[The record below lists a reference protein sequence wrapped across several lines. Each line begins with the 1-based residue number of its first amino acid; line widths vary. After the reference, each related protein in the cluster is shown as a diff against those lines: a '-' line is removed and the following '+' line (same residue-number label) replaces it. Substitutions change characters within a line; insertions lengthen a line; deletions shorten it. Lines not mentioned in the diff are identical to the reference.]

1 MKYKKI
7 LTWACTAALFLTG
20 CTTDT
25 ASNGRW
31 MEDSNAVRIQASAGS
46 TLTRSNPIDESKQTG
61 FNDGDKISV
70 RNRNI
75 TVNYTLNGEIWQ
87 PVDNDKYLVWDKNDL
102 KFEAY
107 YPCDGKN
114 TFSVGY
120 IKQDQSNEEA
130 LAQSDYMRITSNNL
144 TEVPSDKHLRLQLQR
159 QTARLIFK
167 IQKFNDEFSERVKV
181 TDLKIYSQEN
191 TNGNSA
197 WEVIRPYQQN
207 GDGGVNTTYTALVIP
222 GVIYAELNTS
232 ENSYN
237 SEGEP
242 QALNLETGELEAG
255 KSYTYN
261 LIVGKNK
268 VTVGGVTVAEWKT
281 GNTLQGGVA
290 EEEDLTPYVTMSAA
304 SKQTF
309 KMTCTGSYTL
319 PDLEY
324 SVNNGT
330 WQKVVANQGVDF
342 GGDLGSLRL
351 RGICPNGTATDYK
364 NYSTITFSD
373 PSVEVECSGDIR
385 TLIDYTA
392 YDAVATENSSF
403 ISLFNGCSVLT
414 SAPKLHATALKES
427 CYRQMFEGCTSLEQ
441 APDLPATELQDLCY
455 HSMFKGCIALTQA
468 PVLQATALK
477 EQCYRQ
483 MFEGC
488 TSLTQAPVLPARELQ
503 NYCYFSMF
511 SGCTALTQAPVLP
524 ATELK
529 NYCYYSMFS
538 GCTSLAQAPMLSAK
552 ELGWYCYSNMFKG
565 CTSLVKAPAL
575 PATTLQPSCYSYMFA
590 NCEKLTE
597 APVLKAMKMESNSYK
612 NMFEGCKSLVN
623 APDLPATTLNI
634 NCYQSMF
641 SGCTS
646 LKKAPELRA
655 KKFEERCYCW
665 MFQDCKNLESVTM
678 LTNEYGSSPLVSWLK
693 GAGTEAKNRRTLKVY
708 SKEIY
713 NKIVKT
719 YDPQMPDIWKIGANC
734 KVLDKDGVEIT
745 TTE

>member
-25 ASNGRW
+25 ANNGRW

-46 TLTRSNPIDESKQTG
+46 TLTRSNPIATDEKQTG
-61 FNDGDKISV
+61 FNEGDMISV

-87 PVDNDKYLVWDKNDL
+87 PVDNDKYLVWDKNNL
-102 KFEAY
+102 TFEAF

-114 TFSVGY
+114 DFSVGY
-120 IKQDQSNEEA
+120 IKKDQRTPA
-130 LAQSDYMRITSNNL
+130 DLAQSDYMNITYDVQSI
-144 TEVPSDKHLRLQLQR
+144 PSDKHLTLKLERK
-159 QTARLIFK
+159 TARLIFK
-167 IQKFNDEFSERVKV
+167 IDQFNNEFSTEAKV
-181 TDLKIYSQEN
+181 TELKIDCPEK
-191 TNGNSA
+191 TNGETTDD
-197 WEVIRPYQQN
+197 WGPITPYQI
-207 GDGGVNTTYTALVIP
+207 GDGGVGTTYTALVIP
-222 GVIYAELNTS
+222 GVINAVLNTS
-232 ENSYN
+232 EKSYN

-242 QALNLETGELEAG
+242 QALYLETGELKAG

-268 VTVGGVTVAEWKT
+268 VTVGGVTVAEWT
-281 GNTLQGGVA
+281 PGTPLQGGEA
-290 EEEDLTPYVTMSAA
+290 KEEDLTPYVTMTAA

-309 KMTCTGSYTL
+309 VMKCAGNYTL

-330 WQKVVANQGVDF
+330 WKKVVALGLVNF

-351 RGICPNGTATDYK
+351 RGKCPNGTATNDK
-364 NYSTITFSD
+364 EFSRID
-373 PSVEVECSGDIR
+373 FGNLNVKVDCSGDIR

-403 ISLFNGCSVLT
+403 ISLFQNC
-414 SAPKLHATALKES
+414 TALKSAPQLPAKALKGS
-427 CYRQMFEGCTSLEQ
+427 CYQQMFEGCTSLTQ
-441 APDLPATELQDLCY
+441 APVLPATELKERCY
-455 HSMFKGCIALTQA
+455 QSMFKGCIALTQA

-477 EQCYRQ
+477 GQCYRQ

-488 TSLTQAPVLPARELQ
+488 TSLEQAPVLPATELQ
-503 NYCYFSMF
+503 ESCYFSMF

-552 ELGWYCYSNMFKG
+552 ELGWYCYNNMFKG
-565 CTSLVKAPAL
+565 CKSLVKAPAL

-597 APVLKAMKMESNSYK
+597 APELKATKMRSGSYQS
-612 NMFEGCKSLVN
+612 MFEGCTSLVN
-623 APDLPATTLNI
+623 APALPATELDI

-641 SGCTS
+641 KGCTS

-665 MFQDCKNLESVTM
+665 MFQDCKKLESVTM
-678 LTNEYGSSPLVSWLK
+678 LTNEYGYTPLYGWLN
-693 GAGTEAKNRRTLKVY
+693 GAGTEAENRTLKVY
-708 SKEIY
+708 DKETY
-713 NKIVKT
+713 KDIVT
-719 YDPQMPDIWKIGANC
+719 SYDSSMSDIWKIGKC
-734 KVLDKDGVEIT
+734 TVLDKDGGKIT

>member
-25 ASNGRW
+25 ANNGRW

-46 TLTRSNPIDESKQTG
+46 TLTRSNPIATDEKQTG
-61 FNDGDKISV
+61 FNKGDKISV

-87 PVDNDKYLVWDKNDL
+87 PEDNDKYLVWDEKDL
-102 KFEAY
+102 TFEAY
-107 YPCDGKN
+107 YPYDGKN

-120 IKQDQSNEEA
+120 IKKDQRTLEA
-130 LAQSDYMRITSNNL
+130 LAQSDYMNTTSNL
-144 TEVPSDKHLRLQLQR
+144 QSIPSDKRLPLELKR

-167 IQKFNDEFSERVKV
+167 IQKFNDEFSEEVKV
-181 TDLKIYSQEN
+181 TELKINCQEN
-191 TNGNSA
+191 TNGETTDD
-197 WEVIRPYQQN
+197 WGPITPYRQN
-207 GDGGVNTTYTALVIP
+207 GDGGVGTTYTALVIP
-222 GVIYAELNTS
+222 GVIYAKLNTS
-232 ENSYN
+232 ETHSYLPD
-237 SEGEP
+237 EEP
-242 QALNLETGELEAG
+242 EALELETGELKAG

-268 VTVGGVTVAEWKT
+268 VTVGGVTVAEWT
-281 GNTLQGGVA
+281 PGTPLPEGVA
-290 EEEDLTPYVTMSAA
+290 EEEDLTPYVTMTAA

-309 KMTCTGSYTL
+309 KMTCTGGYTL

-324 SVNNGT
+324 SVNNNET
-330 WQKVVANQGVDF
+330 WQKVVANQGVNF

-351 RGICPNGTATDYK
+351 RGICPNGTATSLEK
-364 NYSTITFSD
+364 HSTITFSD
-373 PSVEVECSGDIR
+373 ENVKVDCFGDIR

-403 ISLFNGCSVLT
+403 ISLFQNC
-414 SAPKLHATALKES
+414 TALKSAPQLPAKALKGS
-427 CYRQMFEGCTSLEQ
+427 CYQQMFEGCTSLTQ
-441 APDLPATELQDLCY
+441 APVLPATELKERCY
-455 HSMFKGCIALTQA
+455 QSMFKGCIALTQA

-477 EQCYRQ
+477 GQCYRQ

-488 TSLTQAPVLPARELQ
+488 TSLEQAPVLPATELQ
-503 NYCYFSMF
+503 ESCYFSMF

-552 ELGWYCYSNMFKG
+552 ELGWYCYNNMFKG
-565 CTSLVKAPAL
+565 CKSLVKAPAL
-575 PATTLQPSCYSYMFA
+575 PATTLQPSCYSYMFSGCTA
-590 NCEKLTE
+590 LTQ
-597 APVLKAMKMESNSYK
+597 APVLKAMKMESNSYR

-623 APDLPATTLNI
+623 APDLPATELNI

-641 SGCTS
+641 KGCTS

-678 LTNEYGSSPLVSWLK
+678 LTNENYDSSLSYWLK
-693 GAGTEAKNRRTLKVY
+693 NAGTEATKRTLKVD
-708 SKEIY
+708 SKDFY
-713 NKIVKT
+713 NSTIVKNN
-719 YDPQMPDIWKIGANC
+719 PEEWKIGANC
-734 KVLDKDGVEIT
+734 TVLDKDGKVIT
-745 TTE
+745 E

>member
-25 ASNGRW
+25 ANNGRW

-46 TLTRSNPIDESKQTG
+46 TLTRSNPIATDEKQTG
-61 FNDGDKISV
+61 FNQGDKISV

-87 PVDNDKYLVWDKNDL
+87 PEDNDKYLVWDEKNL
-102 KFEAY
+102 TFEAY
-107 YPCDGKN
+107 YPYDGKN
-114 TFSVGY
+114 TFSVGC
-120 IKQDQSNEEA
+120 IKKNQSTPEA
-130 LAQSDYMRITSNNL
+130 LAQSDYMNITSNPQSI
-144 TEVPSDKHLRLQLQR
+144 PSDKRLTLELKR

-167 IQKFNDEFSERVKV
+167 IDQFNNEFSTEAKV
-181 TDLKIYSQEN
+181 TELKIDCPEK
-191 TNGNSA
+191 TNGETTDD
-197 WEVIRPYQQN
+197 WGPITPYQIGN
-207 GDGGVNTTYTALVIP
+207 GGVGTTYTALVIP
-222 GVIYAELNTS
+222 GVIYAKLNTS
-232 ENSYN
+232 ETHSYLPD
-237 SEGEP
+237 EEP
-242 QALNLETGELEAG
+242 EALELETGELKAG
-255 KSYTYN
+255 YSYTYN

-268 VTVGGVTVAEWKT
+268 VTVGGVTVAEWT
-281 GNTLQGGVA
+281 PGTPLPEGVA
-290 EEEDLTPYVTMSAA
+290 EEEDLTPYVTMTAA

-309 KMTCTGSYTL
+309 VMKCAGNYTL

-330 WQKVVANQGVDF
+330 WKKVVADNPVVF
-342 GGDLGSLRL
+342 GDEHGSLRL
-351 RGICPNGTATDYK
+351 RGKCSNGTATDYQ
-364 NYSTITFSD
+364 NYSWIDFGFSR
-373 PSVEVECSGDIR
+373 VEVKCSGDIR
-385 TLIDYTA
+385 TLIDHTA
-392 YDAVATENSSF
+392 YETVATGNWRF
-403 ISLFNGCSVLT
+403 ISLFKNCTALK
-414 SAPKLHATALKES
+414 SAPKLPAKALKES

-455 HSMFKGCIALTQA
+455 HSMFKGCKALTQA

-477 EQCYRQ
+477 GQCYRQ

-488 TSLTQAPVLPARELQ
+488 TSLE
-503 NYCYFSMF
+503 
-511 SGCTALTQAPVLP
+511 QAPVLP
-524 ATELK
+524 ATELQEL
-529 NYCYYSMFS
+529 CYYSMFK
-538 GCTSLAQAPMLSAK
+538 GCTALTQAPNLPATILKKNCYQSMFEGCTALAQAPTLSAE
-552 ELGWYCYSNMFKG
+552 ELEWYCYSNMFKG

-665 MFQDCKNLESVTM
+665 MFQDCKKLESVTM
-678 LTNEYGSSPLVSWLK
+678 LTNENYDSSLFNWLK
-693 GAGTEAKNRRTLKVY
+693 GAGTEATKRTLKVD
-708 SKEIY
+708 SKDFY
-713 NKIVKT
+713 NSTIVKNN
-719 YDPQMPDIWKIGANC
+719 PEEWKIGANC
-734 KVLDKDGVEIT
+734 TVLDKDGGEIT
-745 TTE
+745 E

>member
-25 ASNGRW
+25 ANNGRW

-46 TLTRSNPIDESKQTG
+46 TLTRSYPIDESKQTG
-61 FNDGDKISV
+61 FNEGDMISV

-75 TVNYTLNGEIWQ
+75 TVNYTLNSEIWQ
-87 PVDNDKYLVWDKNDL
+87 PVDNDKYLVWDENNL
-102 KFEAY
+102 TFEAY

-114 TFSVGY
+114 DFSVGY
-120 IKQDQSNEEA
+120 IKKDQRTPEA
-130 LAQSDYMRITSNNL
+130 LAQSDYMNTTSNL
-144 TEVPSDKHLRLQLQR
+144 QSIPSDKRLPLELKR
-159 QTARLIFK
+159 QTARLILR
-167 IQKFNDEFSERVKV
+167 IQKFNDEFSEGVKV
-181 TDLKIYSQEN
+181 TELGIGCPEN
-191 TNGNSA
+191 TNGDGS
-197 WEVIRPYQQN
+197 WESIRPYQQN
-207 GDGGVNTTYTALVIP
+207 GDGGVGTTYTALVIP
-222 GVIYAELNTS
+222 GKRTVYITPTNTNTS
-232 ENSYN
+232 
-237 SEGEP
+237 GEP
-242 QALNLETGELEAG
+242 GTELKLETGELEAS

-268 VTVGGVTVAEWKT
+268 VTVGGVTVAPWNTE
-281 GNTLQGGVA
+281 NTLPGGVA
-290 EEEDLTPYVTMSAA
+290 EEEDLTPYVTMTAA

-309 KMTCTGSYTL
+309 VMKCAGNYTL
-319 PDLEY
+319 PDLEF

-330 WQKVVANQGVDF
+330 WQKVEANQGVEF
-342 GGDLGSLRL
+342 GGADSSLRL
-351 RGICPNGTATDYK
+351 RGKCSNGTATDYQ
-364 NYSTITFSD
+364 NYSWIDFGFSR
-373 PSVEVECSGDIR
+373 VEVKCSGDIR
-385 TLIDYTA
+385 TLIDHTA
-392 YDAVATENSSF
+392 YETVATGNWRF
-403 ISLFNGCSVLT
+403 ISLFKNCTALK
-414 SAPKLHATALKES
+414 SAPKLPAKALKES

-455 HSMFKGCIALTQA
+455 HSMFKGCKALTQA

-477 EQCYRQ
+477 GQCYRQ

-488 TSLTQAPVLPARELQ
+488 TSLE
-503 NYCYFSMF
+503 
-511 SGCTALTQAPVLP
+511 QAPVLP
-524 ATELK
+524 ATELQEL
-529 NYCYYSMFS
+529 CYYSMFK
-538 GCTSLAQAPMLSAK
+538 GCTALTQAPNLPATILKKNCYQSMFEGCTALAQAPTLSAE
-552 ELGWYCYSNMFKG
+552 ELEWYCYSNMFKG

-665 MFQDCKNLESVTM
+665 MFQDCKKLESVTM
-678 LTNEYGSSPLVSWLK
+678 LTNENYDSSLFNWLK
-693 GAGTEAKNRRTLKVY
+693 GAGTEATKRTLKVD
-708 SKEIY
+708 SKDFY
-713 NKIVKT
+713 NSTIVKNN
-719 YDPQMPDIWKIGANC
+719 PEEWKIGANC
-734 KVLDKDGVEIT
+734 TVLDKDGGEIT
-745 TTE
+745 E